1 MAGKSPKGPNK
12 PSAYGSAADLPS
24 YRELTQEI
32 QGFKLLTLFIA
43 RGQRE
48 EILVVERQMKRLT
61 RVVDDFYERLG
72 PRNWIFHDMLSVD
85 SIEQLLAETSDGDI
99 FMPPHPVP
107 ALVHQ
112 YNWHPR
118 FEATVRR
125 RFAEP

>member
-85 SIEQLLAETSDGDI
+85 SIEQLLAETSD
-99 FMPPHPVP
+99 
-107 ALVHQ
+107 
-112 YNWHPR
+112 
-118 FEATVRR
+118 
-125 RFAEP
+125 AESAEERWIEMYRDPETMKWWTMRLRSYQGAA